1 MYSVTVAAL
10 YTVLPCV
17 IAVTM
22 TIMYRAAKKN
32 ETKLSKYGVG
42 ELRAKLWII
51 LRRTLLTKRDRK
63 RAWLVGVLHMFLKR
77 LSFRKSSS
85 TKNDTTN
92 SETIDRMDLR
102 NPEKKLRRS

>member
-42 ELRAKLWII
+42 ALRANIMDNPPK
-51 LRRTLLTKRDRK
+51 D
-63 RAWLVGVLHMFLKR
+63 
-77 LSFRKSSS
+77 
-85 TKNDTTN
+85 
-92 SETIDRMDLR
+92 TIDKTRQKTGMACWGGCTCF
-102 NPEKKLRRS
+102 